1 MPGDSDNGA
10 SGGTC
15 RLFGTV
21 QDITELKR
29 AEEARHALSRDLQE
43 SKAWLEE
50 AQRVAHLGY
59 WVWDLQTNQLKWSD
73 ETYRIFGLSPQE
85 GLIDLDKVREMIHPD
100 DRETVFRTAEE
111 TVRSGARADCEHRLF
126 RPNGEIRVVH
136 SLADLKKDA
145 SGRPHQMVGTTQD
158 ITKN

>member
-29 AEEARHALSRDLQE
+29 AEEARHALSQDLQE
-43 SKAWLEE
+43 SRAWLEE

-59 WVWDLQTNQLKWSD
+59 WVWDLDSNRIIWSE
-73 ETYRIFGLSPQE
+73 ETYRIFGLAPQVVSMDIAVV
-85 GLIDLDKVREMIHPD
+85 GEMFYPD
-100 DRETVFRTAEE
+100 DREAVFRTA
-111 TVRSGARADCEHRLF
+111 RSA
-126 RPNGEIRVVH
+126 IRSATNANV
-136 SLADLKKDA
+136 
-145 SGRPHQMVGTTQD
+145 
-158 ITKN
+158 